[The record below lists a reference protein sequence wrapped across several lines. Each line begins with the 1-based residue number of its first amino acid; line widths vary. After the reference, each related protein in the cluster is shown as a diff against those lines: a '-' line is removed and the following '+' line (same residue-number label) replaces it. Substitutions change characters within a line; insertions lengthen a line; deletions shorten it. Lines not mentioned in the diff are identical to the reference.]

1 MSKSRTL
8 LSILVASAASLSL
21 LACSQSPEQIKA
33 KKEEQL
39 RKFCTEVSKHI
50 LDRDPSTI
58 QVSVNELIHGE
69 LSDQARTSLQ
79 AQKVIPDTA
88 IDVLKLISDSEVSK
102 QVNVVEVTAVKP
114 VSSLDKDDVQVLVTG
129 KEVIKEQGKV
139 VGTQPFS
146 MTMTCRISPE
156 AEGFTQLID
165 LKGFP
170 ANRKMSMPV
179 EASGRSKKNRKRG

>member
-1 MSKSRTL
+1 MSKPKTL

-39 RKFCTEVSKHI
+39 RKFCTQLSKHI

-58 QVSVNELIHGE
+58 KVSVNEMIHSE
-69 LSDQARTSLQ
+69 LTEQARISLQ

-102 QVNVVEVTAVKP
+102 QVNVVEVTSVKP
-114 VSSLDKDDVQVLVTG
+114 LGSLEKNDVQVLVTG

-156 AEGFTQLID
+156 AEGYTQLVD

-170 ANRKMSMPV
+170 ASRKMSMPV